1 MDASSSSVA
10 ATITT
15 VEAAAAAVA
24 VTVRIAVDRGKEKK
38 HDDEIILQTVIG
50 KCHIAMKID
59 HIRFLLA

>member
-15 VEAAAAAVA
+15 VEAAAAVA